1 MKYLLCIL
9 SLLFISNTFAQHV
22 KEFTYLKKYAGEY
35 SADKVLNDKRIRPI
49 LIKMMG
55 KDYEHLNTNLMV
67 TGPVDLIS
75 GSIVIEGNA
84 PHQGGEEMAILDIN
98 LYTGIIRTAIYSHNK
113 IIIFSDQEKYSKFID
128 KNKYEH
134 LPISI
139 LDWIAVVNTKL
150 AYRINKPQNV
160 IIK

>member
-1 MKYLLCIL
+1 
-9 SLLFISNTFAQHV
+9 
-22 KEFTYLKKYAGEY
+22 
-35 SADKVLNDKRIRPI
+35 
-49 LIKMMG
+49 MMG

-84 PHQGGEEMAILDIN
+84 PHQGGDEMAILDIN
-98 LYTGIIRTAIYSHNK
+98 LYTGIIRTAIYSRNK
-113 IIIFSDQEKYSKFID
+113 IIIYSDQEEYSNFID